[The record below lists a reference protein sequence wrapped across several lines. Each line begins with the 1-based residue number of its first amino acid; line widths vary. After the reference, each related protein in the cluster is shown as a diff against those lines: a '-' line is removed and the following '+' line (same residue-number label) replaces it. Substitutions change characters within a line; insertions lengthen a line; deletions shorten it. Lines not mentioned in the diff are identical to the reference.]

1 MRVSREGSDLG
12 TTFLAVATAQ
22 HGKMNIIGDLEKD
35 TEDMKSRLENAIR
48 ELAGPNQ
55 PMHVVRVQV
64 ISRALKID
72 LNDSYSEPILREDSV
87 I

>member
-1 MRVSREGSDLG
+1 MKISREGSDLG
-12 TTFLAVATAQ
+12 TTFLAVATVQ

-35 TEDMKSRLENAIR
+35 TEDMKRRLENAIR

-64 ISRALKID
+64 ISRALKIERD
-72 LNDSYSEPILREDSV
+72 EYSDPVQPVDKYI
-87 I
+87 